1 MNLSTLDLLI
11 VAAFL
16 IITLIIGFRAG
27 RGIKDIR
34 EYAVANKQ
42 FGATALLLTY
52 LATNIAGASVF
63 NMTALISQ
71 NGVIVTAALLA
82 LVVMF
87 LFRAL
92 FIAPHAAKFTECLT
106 MGDLVE
112 TLYGPTSKLI
122 AGVLGFFT
130 TFCIATME
138 LSMLGEIGH
147 SLLGWS
153 HDKTIIIGGLGLA
166 LYAAHGGIKA
176 VVATDIFQ
184 FLILLIG
191 IPILAVLAL
200 EQAGGLQSIV
210 KQVPP
215 EKLQVFGHPEFA
227 RYLGLALIWLLPLG
241 MIDPCIIQ
249 RLLMGKSAQAL
260 KKQYLLVAVF
270 DPAFQL
276 TLLVIS
282 LAGLVLYPHLD
293 GLQLI
298 PHLVHDLLPV
308 GARGLLLAG
317 LLGIVLSTIDSY
329 LHAMGLTAV
338 HDVLKPLMGKRF
350 EDRAEVQ
357 YTRYATVL
365 LSLGAIYTS
374 LYTKDFLGLLVL
386 SLEFAGPLLMFPL
399 ITGMMGLKPDKYA
412 FYIAGGATLLT
423 IVVTRQWVFFEQ
435 EHFVALSSTLVN
447 GVTFLGV
454 HIYRHQGLAIAPS
467 PNDYRTWNSQSSHV
481 FSGLKNYLP
490 TPQRIL
496 KYSQDKVARYGS
508 PYTSFGLFCC
518 FSFVFP
524 YFMWPSSLGDYPQ
537 LILYIRLLGAVLCGL
552 LVVKDKWP
560 PSLLPYLPTFWHLT
574 LLFCIPFTSTLMFL
588 LTQGSIE
595 WLINVAIT
603 IMFLIVLVDWLTF
616 FILTAL
622 GIVLGALFYRA
633 AIGPIS
639 LQLDFST
646 GYLLIYQGVFA
657 TLIGLLFARR
667 REKRISKDYRTLRNQ
682 DEASREGL
690 LQVAKE
696 RHQALKALQVT
707 GVEKLL
713 TVAKDLQQL
722 DVKPSALDKLHD
734 IEAQLIPV
742 AFQLQGID
750 ARARDYLRLKVES
763 VPLSQFLAQVQERL
777 QAKGIAQ
784 HVRLQERTGYAAL
797 VCDATRMTSLL
808 ADSIVA
814 LWSQATP
821 RPGEEEVRLLLG
833 LEDTVLTYPLPDVEE
848 GYIKQVPALRIVITT
863 GAGQPPL
870 APSYAANLTGSP
882 ATESDTPQVLAH
894 AANGRVI
901 KAHYG
906 YKAVSAQRITYV
918 IPANVGDVRPRDMDK
933 SYMELES
940 APERANDRF
949 KNEKVDAQAQEK
961 EFLAAVEQRNQ
972 ADLGLVK
979 IALELIKW
987 YHGPVKRHTK
997 EPFYL
1002 HPMAVA
1008 QIVLDYNTDTATIL
1022 GALLHD
1028 TVEDTTILVQHLE
1041 SVFGK
1046 ETAEVVDVVT
1056 HLQSIEGSIYKV
1068 KLSAAE
1074 NIRMLERT
1082 GNNRGL
1088 YVKLADRMHNVRT
1101 IGGHSKLEK
1110 RQLIAQETL
1119 DFFVPLAERLGL
1131 QEAAQELKERCLV
1144 VMNERV

>member
-1 MNLSTLDLLI
+1 IKKRCIS
-11 VAAFL
+11 
-16 IITLIIGFRAG
+16 AG
-27 RGIKDIR
+27 SIR
-34 EYAVANKQ
+34 DV
-42 FGATALLLTY
+42 
-52 LATNIAGASVF
+52 
-63 NMTALISQ
+63 
-71 NGVIVTAALLA
+71 
-82 LVVMF
+82 
-87 LFRAL
+87 
-92 FIAPHAAKFTECLT
+92 
-106 MGDLVE
+106 
-112 TLYGPTSKLI
+112 
-122 AGVLGFFT
+122 
-130 TFCIATME
+130 
-138 LSMLGEIGH
+138 
-147 SLLGWS
+147 
-153 HDKTIIIGGLGLA
+153 
-166 LYAAHGGIKA
+166 
-176 VVATDIFQ
+176 FQ
-184 FLILLIG
+184 FLILLVVL
-191 IPILAVLAL
+191 PIIAALAL
-200 EQAGGLQSIV
+200 KDAGGLKSV
-210 KQVPP
+210 LTQVPATQLRIFDHP
-215 EKLQVFGHPEFA
+215 RFSFYLVSFLTKIVFQFSLIDPALIQRFLMAKSKKQLRHQFLALAAFSPA
-227 RYLGLALIWLLPLG
+227 LYLAIMLIGLAGIILYPNLKGHAVVPQIVNDILPVG
-241 MIDPCIIQ
+241 IK
-249 RLLMGKSAQAL
+249 G
-260 KKQYLLVAVF
+260 VA
-270 DPAFQL
+270 
-276 TLLVIS
+276 I
-282 LAGLVLYPHLD
+282 AGLLAVTMATIDSFLHAA
-293 GLQLI
+293 GLT
-298 PHLVHDLLPV
+298 LVHDVVKPLCDKRKLKINELRWTQYATV
-308 GARGLLLAG
+308 FISLFAIAIGLAHADDLYGLLL
-317 LLGIVLSTIDSY
+317 ISY
-329 LHAMGLTAV
+329 
-338 HDVLKPLMGKRF
+338 
-350 EDRAEVQ
+350 
-357 YTRYATVL
+357 
-365 LSLGAIYTS
+365 
-374 LYTKDFLGLLVL
+374 
-386 SLEFAGPLLMFPL
+386 EFTCPLLAFPL
-399 ITGMMGLKPDKYA
+399 WCGIMGLKPDKQA
-412 FYIAGGATLLT
+412 FYTAAGVTSVVLLSAKAMLPASHGYLT
-423 IVVTRQWVFFEQ
+423 PFISVI
-435 EHFVALSSTLVN
+435 VN
-447 GVTFLGV
+447 GMVFLGM
-454 HIYRHQGLAIAPS
+454 HIVRNKGLVIVKREEAYEYLLKPRHKSILA
-467 PNDYRTWNSQSSHV
+467 RLQQ
-481 FSGLKNYLP
+481 LLP
-490 TPQRIL
+490 TPQRIVR
-496 KYSQDKVARYGS
+496 YSQQRVASYGAS
-508 PYTSFGLFCC
+508 YTLLGLFCIINYI
-518 FSFVFP
+518 VP
-524 YFMWPSSLGDYPQ
+524 YFMWEYDNVQNYEPM
-537 LILYIRLLGAVLCGL
+537 LYLRFVGAMACGL
-552 LVVKDKWP
+552 LVVKDKWL
-560 PSLLPYLPTFWHLT
+560 PSLLPYLPTFWHFT
-574 LLFCIPFTSTLMFL
+574 LLFCIPFTSTVMFL

-622 GIVLGALFYRA
+622 GIVLGVLFYRA
-633 AIGPIS
+633 AIGPVS

-646 GYLLIYQGVFA
+646 GYLLVYQGVFA

-667 REKRISKDYRTLRNQ
+667 RERRIEREHRTLKNQ

-690 LQVAKE
+690 LQAAKE

-713 TVAKDLQQL
+713 TVAKDLQKL

-734 IEAQLIPV
+734 IEARLIPV

-763 VPLSQFLAQVQERL
+763 IPLPQFLAQVQERL

-797 VCDATRMTSLL
+797 VCDATRMASLL

-848 GYIKQVPALRIVITT
+848 GYIKQVPALRLVITT
-863 GAGQPPL
+863 GSALPPL
-870 APSYAANLTGSP
+870 APSYAANLAGSQ

-906 YKAVSAQRITYV
+906 YKAVSAQSITYV

-961 EFLAAVEQRNQ
+961 EFLAAVEQRSQ

-1028 TVEDTTILVQHLE
+1028 TVEDTAILVQHLE

-1046 ETAEVVDVVT
+1046 ETAKVVDVAT

-1082 GNNRGL
+1082 GNKRGL

-1131 QEAAQELKERCLV
+1131 QETAQELKERCLA
-1144 VMNERV
+1144 VMNERA